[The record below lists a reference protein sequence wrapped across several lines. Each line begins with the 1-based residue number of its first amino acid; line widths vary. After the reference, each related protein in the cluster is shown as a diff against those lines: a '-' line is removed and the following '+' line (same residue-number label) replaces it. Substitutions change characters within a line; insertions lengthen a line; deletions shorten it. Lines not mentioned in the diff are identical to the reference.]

1 MYITEVLNYTLYDP
15 RSNLKVLRCDSLRTN
30 LNIVPLI
37 NPYRVLILWQTTPI
51 NWIEFDLRYERVC
64 FQGCVLLSK
73 NSLAI
78 MDRTKGAKTIE
89 QVARLT
95 RPELSSER
103 VTSNSVPREI
113 CKLTVETVDYRR
125 QYRVT
130 DSFWD
135 LREDTSRVFSFAER
149 RNG

>member
-1 MYITEVLNYTLYDP
+1 
-15 RSNLKVLRCDSLRTN
+15 
-30 LNIVPLI
+30 
-37 NPYRVLILWQTTPI
+37 
-51 NWIEFDLRYERVC
+51 
-64 FQGCVLLSK
+64 
-73 NSLAI
+73 